1 MSACTRCR
9 WGTGTTHEKI
19 PDTAA
24 SKELQKRLSDVL
36 AERAK
41 QDCMWTMQAPED
53 EKAPSTQITTT
64 AKSTTKK

>member
-9 WGTGTTHEKI
+9 WGTGTTHEKM

-24 SKELQKRLSDVL
+24 SKEIQKRLSDVM

-41 QDCMWTMQAPED
+41 QDAMWCSQE
-53 EKAPSTQITTT
+53 EETQGIV
-64 AKSTTKK
+64 KKEILNMNQTTKK

>member
-9 WGTGTTHEKI
+9 WGTGTTHEKM

-24 SKELQKRLSDVL
+24 SKEIQKRLSDVM

-41 QDCMWTMQAPED
+41 QDAMWCSPPED
-53 EKAPSTQITTT
+53 EKTEIVVKNNTQ
-64 AKSTTKK
+64 KKNTNH

>member
-9 WGTGTTHEKI
+9 WGTGTTHEKM

-24 SKELQKRLSDVL
+24 SKEIQKRLSDVM

-41 QDCMWTMQAPED
+41 QDSMWCSQQE
-53 EKAPSTQITTT
+53 ETQIVV
-64 AKSTTKK
+64 KKEVKTTKETTLLR

>member
-41 QDCMWTMQAPED
+41 QDCMWTTALVEE
-53 EKAPSTQITTT
+53 EKQQIVQTTT
-64 AKSTTKK
+64 KSITTKK

>member
-9 WGTGTTHEKI
+9 WGTGTTQEKI

-41 QDCMWTMQAPED
+41 QDCMWTAPMEETP
-53 EKAPSTQITTT
+53 EKQNQIITN
-64 AKSTTKK
+64 TKKTTSTK

>member
-24 SKELQKRLSDVL
+24 SKELQKRLSDVM

-41 QDCMWTMQAPED
+41 QDCMWTTPAAPEE
-53 EKAPSTQITTT
+53 EKQQIVQTTT
-64 AKSTTKK
+64 KSTTKTK